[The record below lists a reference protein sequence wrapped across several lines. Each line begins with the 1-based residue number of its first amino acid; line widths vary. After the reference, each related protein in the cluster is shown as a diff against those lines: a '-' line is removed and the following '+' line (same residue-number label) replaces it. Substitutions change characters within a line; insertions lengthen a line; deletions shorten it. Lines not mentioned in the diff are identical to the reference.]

1 MVDGTNQ
8 TFFFKCTAKF
18 STKGGNFVG
27 ARNKIETENQRVSIW
42 LGPKTVLWST
52 FLPSTLETQVIVPM
66 WEREH
71 AWVQQKVGT
80 EKSEQSGDPSMSTH
94 LVDHLIFLKLS
105 NITKKSV
112 CLCLSYVG
120 KNITQNKVKFQSYAC
135 CRLEDKISIWLVV
148 TTCIIWFLRQWLPL
162 GHLAKLM
169 QSCWLQPYHGIIW
182 EIKSKRGSLK

>member
-1 MVDGTNQ
+1 MTGAWDCPVIYFSSQYFRDSSHSPQVREGT
-8 TFFFKCTAKF
+8 C
-18 STKGGNFVG
+18 
-27 ARNKIETENQRVSIW
+27 
-42 LGPKTVLWST
+42 L
-52 FLPSTLETQVIVPM
+52 
-66 WEREH
+66 
-71 AWVQQKVGT
+71 VQQKVGT
-80 EKSEQSGDPSMSTH
+80 EKSERSGDPSMSTH

-162 GHLAKLM
+162 GHLAELM
-169 QSCWLQPYHGIIW
+169 QSCWLQPYHGVIW